1 MAMFSN
7 NVNLIKDFFESKNN
21 QTTAVEERN
30 TIVVGKTGAG
40 KSNLLNKLLSDEN
53 TFRVSPSVESVTS
66 EITSVKKLVE
76 FEITYQEIYKKR
88 ISYNLKCFD
97 TPGLADSKGRS
108 KEFLNEIAKTI
119 QSNSFNQIII
129 LVEFNRLDTGLYN
142 NLEVLRECLND
153 LPDSSAMLIINKVP
167 TKRVL
172 DNKRKKGQIVPDREK
187 ELELTCAQITQALGN
202 TFSNVMFL
210 ENDDYEPEINDSK
223 YDEIRKVIWSSKLFN
238 AKSVKTWD
246 EILAFYE
253 KDIKDL
259 TDKELEMKRKDL
271 VSNIEEKLNNIEFEI
286 AHIKYP
292 YLEPMS
298 KEFQIAHMK
307 AYLKSRSK
315 EFEKLDDDEKIIW
328 NFECKYSREQYFDLV
343 TKHKNFPFFLDK
355 YGHFKSDSK
364 FLLFLAL
371 SPFMVPYFHY
381 LGVKEASNLE
391 NLRHLD
397 SKRNELK
404 RELNEYNTSLDGLK
418 AKISTLRE
426 KIIRLE
432 AALINKNQ
440 TQ

>member
-7 NVNLIKDFFESKNN
+7 NFNLIKDFFESKNN
-21 QTTAVEERN
+21 QTTAVDERN
-30 TIVVGKTGAG
+30 VIVVGKTGAG
-40 KSNLLNKLLSDEN
+40 KSNLLNKLLSDDN
-53 TFRVSPSVESVTS
+53 AFKVSPSVESVTS
-66 EITSVKKLVE
+66 EVTSLKKLVE
-76 FEITYQEIYKKR
+76 FEITYQEIFKKR

-119 QSNSFNQIII
+119 QSNPFNQIII

-172 DNKRKKGQIVPDREK
+172 DNKRKKGEIVLDREK
-187 ELELTCAQITQALGN
+187 ELELTYTQITQALGN

-210 ENDDYEPEINDSK
+210 ENDDYEPEINDPK

-286 AHIKYP
+286 AHKKYP
-292 YLEPMS
+292 YLEG
-298 KEFQIAHMK
+298 
-307 AYLKSRSK
+307 K
-315 EFEKLDDDEKIIW
+315 EFEKLDDDQKIIW
-328 NFECKYSREQYFDLV
+328 NFECKYSREQYFLLIA
-343 TKHKNFPFFLDK
+343 KNMNIQAFFFDK
-355 YGHFKSDSK
+355 YGQIKSASK
-364 FLLFLAL
+364 ALIFFALL
-371 SPFMVPYFHY
+371 PFTFSYCIYIGM
-381 LGVKEASNLE
+381 KETSTLKDLRNLD
-391 NLRHLD
+391 R
-397 SKRNELK
+397 KRNELK

>member
-7 NVNLIKDFFESKNN
+7 NVKLIKDFFESKNN

-53 TFRVSPSVESVTS
+53 TFRTLLSVESVTS

-97 TPGLADSKGRS
+97 TPGLADRKGRS

-292 YLEPMS
+292 YLQS
-298 KEFQIAHMK
+298 KSNK
-307 AYLKSRSK
+307 
-315 EFEKLDDDEKIIW
+315 FEKLDDDEKIIW

-343 TKHKNFPFFLDK
+343 TKNKNLPFFCDK
-355 YGHFKSDSK
+355 YGHDKSVSK
-364 FLLFLAL
+364 ALLFLAL
-371 SPFMVPYFHY
+371 LPFMLPYCFY
-381 LGVKEASNLE
+381 LGMKEDSNLE

-440 TQ
+440 PQ

>member
-7 NVNLIKDFFESKNN
+7 NVDLIKDFFESKNN
-21 QTTAVEERN
+21 QTTTVEERN

-40 KSNLLNKLLSDEN
+40 KSNLLNKLLTDEN

-76 FEITYQEIYKKR
+76 FEITHQEIYKKR

-286 AHIKYP
+286 AHIKYL
-292 YLEPMS
+292 YLEPKS
-298 KEFQIAHMK
+298 KE
-307 AYLKSRSK
+307 
-315 EFEKLDDDEKIIW
+315 IW
-328 NFECKYSREQYFDLV
+328 NFECKYSREQYFYLV
-343 TKHKNFPFFLDK
+343 TNFPFFLDK
-355 YGHFKSDSK
+355 YGHYKSDSK
-364 FLLFLAL
+364 ELLFIAL
-371 SPFMVPYFHY
+371 SPFMF
-381 LGVKEASNLE
+381 GVYIKMKKASNLE

-404 RELNEYNTSLDGLK
+404 RELNECNTSLDGLT

>member
-172 DNKRKKGQIVPDREK
+172 DSKRKKGQIVPDREK

-210 ENDDYEPEINDSK
+210 ENDDNEPEINDSK

-271 VSNIEEKLNNIEFEI
+271 VSNLEEKLNNIEFEI

-292 YLEPMS
+292 
-298 KEFQIAHMK
+298 
-307 AYLKSRSK
+307 YLKSRSK

-328 NFECKYSREQYFDLV
+328 NFECKYSREQYIDLV
-343 TKHKNFPFFLDK
+343 TKHKYFPFFLDK
-355 YGHFKSDSK
+355 YGDFKSDSK
-364 FLLFLAL
+364 VLLFFALLPFLL
-371 SPFMVPYFHY
+371 PY
-381 LGVKEASNLE
+381 GVYIEMKEDSNLK
-391 NLRHLD
+391 NLKHLD

-404 RELNEYNTSLDGLK
+404 RELNEYNASLDGLK

>member
-1 MAMFSN
+1 MAMCSN
-7 NVNLIKDFFESKNN
+7 NVDLIKDFFESKNN

-292 YLEPMS
+292 YL
-298 KEFQIAHMK
+298 Q
-307 AYLKSRSK
+307 LNSK

-343 TKHKNFPFFLDK
+343 TKNKYLPFFCDK

-364 FLLFLAL
+364 VLLITAL
-371 SPFMVPYFHY
+371 LPFILSYSLYIRM
-381 LGVKEASNLE
+381 KEASSLKD
-391 NLRHLD
+391 LRHLD

-404 RELNEYNTSLDGLK
+404 RESNEYNTSLDGLK